1 MASSRSLTRQFIAG
15 ILVVLFVS
23 QGVLIGWAYLQERE
37 SLEESLSQKLA
48 VVGALLTNAS
58 VKAISEFDFTYL
70 GLLCDETLKDADIR
84 EIVLQDETGTAFVDR
99 TNRAVG
105 NSPKKLSL
113 PVIQGDKHL
122 GKITIT
128 YTHDRIEKILVSR
141 LIRKSLVQLLIF
153 VAVSLLIYAGFRIA
167 VVSRIRA
174 IETVLSSMTAG
185 DLTVRIRDRRPDELG
200 SIAAGVDQLG
210 DRLASYI
217 SDVSLLSG
225 NVATVG
231 AEISTTL
238 EQANASLRHQHDAT
252 EEISR
257 SISSSTQNQ
266 TQIAV
271 NARKLLDLSRTNAAS
286 VTEHLQISR
295 EIDQRMETV
304 SSDMN
309 RAVEAAQELR
319 ISAENVTGH
328 AARAA
333 AEVESAVSA
342 SEDIRTSFRD
352 IEKLV
357 DESIR
362 LNETT
367 TGLITV
373 DGGAAIEQ
381 TRMGMMRIL
390 DLTSSLAATIGDLGI
405 RSKDIG
411 KIISAIGE
419 ITDKTKLLALNASII
434 AAQAGEHGRG
444 FAVVANEMKQLS
456 DRTAQSTGEIGGILA
471 AIHSAIATAVTEADE
486 AIGIVR
492 QGGEIVDHTGEVFDQ
507 ILASS
512 RTGLEMVKRIHGEA
526 LHQQR
531 RLEEIGAALSSL
543 KGVNG
548 EVSTA
553 AREQSERLSEV
564 TRSLDLLKEAIAAV
578 RFATSEQVS
587 SMQEM
592 MRNIE
597 LSTARTEDIT
607 SAVHEAQQNS
617 GAICA
622 SLSEVVAVGS
632 QTVDAITMLA
642 ERMDFLK
649 NEVERLHSQMKAY
662 RV

>member
-15 ILVVLFVS
+15 ILIVLVVS
-23 QGVLIGWAYLQERE
+23 QGVLIAWGYIQERE
-37 SLEESLSQKLA
+37 SLEESLSQKLT
-48 VVGALLTNAS
+48 VVGSLLTNAS
-58 VKAISEFDFTYL
+58 VKAITEFDSTYL
-70 GLLCDETLKDADIR
+70 GLLCDEALRDA
-84 EIVLQDETGTAFVDR
+84 EISEIILQDESGIAFVER
-99 TNRAVG
+99 VKKLRG
-105 NSPKKLSL
+105 KELRKLSL
-113 PVIQGDKHL
+113 PVRQGEKVI
-122 GKITIT
+122 GTVTIT
-128 YTHDRIEKILVSR
+128 YTLDRIEEILVAR
-141 LIRKSLVQLLIF
+141 LLRKSLVQLLIF
-153 VAVSLLIYAGFRIA
+153 IVVSLLIYAGFRLSVI
-167 VVSRIRA
+167 SRIRL
-174 IETVLSSMTAG
+174 IEGTLSAMTSG
-185 DLTVRIRDRRPDELG
+185 DLTVRIRDQREDELG
-200 SIAAGVDQLG
+200 TIAAGVDQLG

-217 SDVSLLSG
+217 ADVSLLSG

-257 SISSSTQNQ
+257 SIASSTQNQ
-266 TQIAV
+266 TQISV
-271 NARKLLDLSRTNAAS
+271 NARKLLEFSRANATS
-286 VTEHLQISR
+286 VTEHLQIAQ

-304 SSDMN
+304 SNDMG
-309 RAVEAAQELR
+309 RAVAAAQELR
-319 ISAENVTGH
+319 VSAEHVTGL

-333 AEVESAVSA
+333 AEVESAVVA
-342 SEDIRTSFRD
+342 AEDIRASFRD
-352 IEKLV
+352 IENLV

-367 TGLITV
+367 TGLITA

-381 TRMGMMRIL
+381 TRMGMKRIH
-390 DLTSSLAATIGDLGI
+390 DLTSSLAATIGSLGS

-411 KIISAIGE
+411 KIISAIAE

-456 DRTAQSTGEIGGILA
+456 DRTAQSTGEIGGILS
-471 AIHSAIATAVTEADE
+471 AIHATIATAVTEADE

-492 QGGEIVDHTGEVFDQ
+492 QGSEIVDHTGEVFGQ
-507 ILASS
+507 ILDSS
-512 RTGLEMVKRIHGEA
+512 RSGLEMVKRIHGEA
-526 LHQQR
+526 VHQQG
-531 RLEEIGAALSSL
+531 RLDEIGSALSSL
-543 KGVNG
+543 RNVNG
-548 EVSTA
+548 DVSSA
-553 AREQSERLSEV
+553 AREQNERLSEV
-564 TRSLDLLKEAIAAV
+564 TRSFDLLREAIAAV
-578 RFATSEQVS
+578 RTATSEQVA
-587 SMQEM
+587 SMQTM

-597 LSTARTEDIT
+597 LSTARTEEIT

-642 ERMDFLK
+642 ERMEFLK
-649 NEVERLHSQMKAY
+649 NEVDRLNSQMKIY